1 MQLRHELL
9 LHEPGRL
16 KTLPHPLR
24 DGQTLLLLCLRNRPL
39 STHALVAKIRLRPR
53 DDRWPAAPHGRRP
66 RPIRLIA
73 AMHPRW
79 SPKKIGLVSSAAR
92 QRCRPFTSPAHAP
105 YPHGPRDAHSP
116 ISPRLP
122 APHGRTPDSSVLV
135 RGAIALLRAQCPRLE
150 RCGGPQSGADVDDRC
165 TARARCMHIHMPAA
179 HLRVRADASVRHI
192 HAYMHT

>member
-1 MQLRHELL
+1 M
-9 LHEPGRL
+9 
-16 KTLPHPLR
+16 HPTR
-24 DGQTLLLLCLRNRPL
+24 TDHGM
-39 STHALVAKIRLRPR
+39 
-53 DDRWPAAPHGRRP
+53 PAAD
-66 RPIRLIA
+66 
-73 AMHPRW
+73 
-79 SPKKIGLVSSAAR
+79 
-92 QRCRPFTSPAHAP
+92 F
-105 YPHGPRDAHSP
+105 HSP

-192 HAYMHT
+192 HAYMHTCKRIHTYITSGRSLIHPSIHITLHSLSAPPAAHLEGLLRKRGPPAALRVRPAAAAAAPTASGTAVAHRAVRNRPRRRRAHSMMR